1 MQNDCGVLTEAKAST
16 APDAGTERGISSKPL
31 TYGPHRATLPPTGPS
46 SNYLDS
52 LLWKAAFPE
61 DKLLP
66 APGSHSI
73 SGLISQHAIFWGVI
87 CPAVFII
94 GLLV

>member
-1 MQNDCGVLTEAKAST
+1 MQNDCGVLTEAKTST
-16 APDAGTERGISSKPL
+16 APDGGTERGIRSKPL

-52 LLWKAAFPE
+52 LLWKA
-61 DKLLP
+61 D
-66 APGSHSI
+66 SHSI
-73 SGLISQHAIFWGVI
+73 LGFISQHAIFWGVI
-87 CPAVFII
+87 CPAVFLI